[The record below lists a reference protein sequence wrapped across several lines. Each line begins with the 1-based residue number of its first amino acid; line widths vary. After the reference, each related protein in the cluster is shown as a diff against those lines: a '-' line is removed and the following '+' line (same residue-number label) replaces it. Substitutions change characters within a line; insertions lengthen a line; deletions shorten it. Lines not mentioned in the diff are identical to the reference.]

1 MTRRK
6 KSKKLLKNHQSTSR
20 SRWTRVQRLFRARL
34 KIHRGIRSFSA
45 RWKQERDWMVGHRSM
60 VVVVLLERMVEV
72 GVEEVEVEVE
82 VEVEEEEARS
92 SK

>member
-34 KIHRGIRSFSA
+34 KIHQGTRSFNA
-45 RWKQERDWMVGHRSM
+45 RLKQERDWMVGHRSM
-60 VVVVLLERMVEV
+60 VVVLLERMVEV
-72 GVEEVEVEVE
+72 EEV
-82 VEVEEEEARS
+82 VEEEAGS